1 MEWFFGRRSWGA
13 REISGGYWWCSG
25 RASTCIMEIL
35 HLSCFSSSVFFFLPP
50 YRLNPFL
57 SLFPT
62 AELECP
68 KPKRPGCSI
77 GVSTVWSGARVT
89 LAPEG
94 GLRRYS
100 RAFAL
105 RRVGLDRF
113 LGGGS
118 DGAPCG
124 IVSPPPFVYRQRR
137 YVYES
142 YNRNREENDGISDC
156 IPTFSSRRLLLEE
169 GGRTSCFSA

>member
-1 MEWFFGRRSWGA
+1 MG
-13 REISGGYWWCSG
+13 CSG
-25 RASTCIMEIL
+25 NIRRVLVVLGEGEHVYHGNSALVLFLIFGLLLSASVSFEPLLIT
-35 HLSCFSSSVFFFLPP
+35 S
-50 YRLNPFL
+50 
-57 SLFPT
+57 PT

-142 YNRNREENDGISDC
+142 YNRNRGRKMMAFLIAFPLS
-156 IPTFSSRRLLLEE
+156 LLADSFLRK
-169 GGRTSCFSA
+169 GVGLHVSVHR